1 MPSSPNWRATS
12 GASSAVLPTDRVA
25 RVVASG
31 AMPVDERASPDSV
44 RAPHPPL
51 REYFP
56 SEQDRRNWVRG
67 IFDRTARDYDRIER
81 GMAFG
86 SGPWYR
92 RQALLRAGLVPG
104 MRVVDVGT
112 GTGLVAR
119 AAAQIV
125 GDRGAVIGVDPSSGM
140 LAHAQVPAGVRL
152 VEGCAEALPLP
163 DASADFLS
171 MGYALRHVSDLGV
184 VFREFFRVLAPGGIA
199 LVLEITRPERR
210 WQAAVLKAYMRGA
223 VPLLARVIGRSEETP
238 RLMRYYW
245 DTIAACAP
253 PESVMRTLEDAG
265 FVRVARHV
273 ELGIMSEYRAVKP

>member
-1 MPSSPNWRATS
+1 
-12 GASSAVLPTDRVA
+12 
-25 RVVASG
+25 
-31 AMPVDERASPDSV
+31 
-44 RAPHPPL
+44 
-51 REYFP
+51 
-56 SEQDRRNWVRG
+56 
-67 IFDRTARDYDRIER
+67 
-81 GMAFG
+81 
-86 SGPWYR
+86 
-92 RQALLRAGLVPG
+92 

-125 GDRGAVIGVDPSSGM
+125 GDRGAVTGVDPSSGM
-140 LAHAQVPAGVRL
+140 LAHAQVPEGVRL

-184 VFREFFRVLAPGGIA
+184 AFREFFRVLAPGGIA

-210 WQAAVLKAYMRGA
+210 WQAAFLKAYMRGA

-245 DTIAACAP
+245 DTIATCAP
-253 PESVMRTLEDAG
+253 PASVMRTLEDAG

>member
-1 MPSSPNWRATS
+1 
-12 GASSAVLPTDRVA
+12 
-25 RVVASG
+25 
-31 AMPVDERASPDSV
+31 MPVDEPASPDIV

-56 SEQDRRNWVRG
+56 SEQDRRGWVRG

-81 GMAFG
+81 SMAFG
-86 SGPWYR
+86 SGAWYR
-92 RQALLRAGLVPG
+92 RRALLRAGLRPG

-125 GDRGAVIGVDPSSGM
+125 GDPGAVTGVDPSRGM
-140 LAHAQVPAGVRL
+140 LAHAHVPERVRL
-152 VEGCAEALPLP
+152 VEGYAEALPVP
-163 DASADFLS
+163 DGAADFLS

-184 VFREFFRVLAPGGIA
+184 TFREFFRVLAPGGIA
-199 LVLEITRPERR
+199 LVLEITRPERH
-210 WQAAVLKAYMRGA
+210 WHAAVLKAYMRGA
-223 VPLLARVIGRSEETP
+223 VPLVARVLGRCEDTP

-245 DTIAACAP
+245 DTIEACAP
-253 PESVMRTLEDAG
+253 PADVIRTLVHAG
-265 FVRVARHV
+265 FVRVERHV